1 VKLIRIYQC
10 FCDETRLRI
19 INLLIRGPLCVCHIQ
34 QIVGESQVNVS
45 RHLSYLK
52 DRGMVEARRHQN
64 WMIYRLPEKRSV
76 ELESNLKCLQ
86 DCATTESVFKSDL
99 SKLKKVL
106 AAEGVRE
113 VLAQS
118 CCRSNSCHSKRC

>member
-19 INLLIRGPLCVCHIQ
+19 INLLIRGPFCVCHIQ

-52 DRGMVEARRHQN
+52 DRGMVEVRRHQN
-64 WMIYRLPEKRSV
+64 WMIYRLPEKGSRGGRRAGSARAKRMEDSV
-76 ELESNLKCLQ
+76 LQTSCLR
-86 DCATTESVFKSDL
+86 K
-99 SKLKKVL
+99 
-106 AAEGVRE
+106 
-113 VLAQS
+113 
-118 CCRSNSCHSKRC
+118 